1 MSQVAVDMTFAQVF
15 TVRGGK
21 QTRMEMYADQA
32 EALEATGLSGGR
44 RPLTHVGLTGRPSEA
59 RNDHRRCARRTR

>member
-32 EALEATGLSGGR
+32 EALEATGLSG
-44 RPLTHVGLTGRPSEA
+44 
-59 RNDHRRCARRTR
+59 